1 MAPAYTCPMYLEE
14 IEKGHSHNQKHIDK
28 SISWQMVPQEPLEPE
43 ERTHLLSCPPMD
55 QLIVSELFPVV
66 Y

>member
-1 MAPAYTCPMYLEE
+1 
-14 IEKGHSHNQKHIDK
+14 
-28 SISWQMVPQEPLEPE
+28 MVPQEPLEPE